1 MTNEVKK
8 SKSFVRVVFMI
19 DGILTIR
26 LDVKRRL
33 TATAVSPVEAAL
45 HLPFDFATD
54 IPI

>member
-1 MTNEVKK
+1 
-8 SKSFVRVVFMI
+8 MI

-54 IPI
+54 TPI